1 MVKTILIVAENK
13 YYHDLYAE
21 MIKGSDCDIVDAYD
35 GEDALLCI
43 EEKKPD
49 LIITDILLS
58 MMAGD
63 TLFLYIR
70 SMPECENI
78 PVIIISDISMR
89 PYKSLKEV
97 DPGLVFLQKTVAG
110 ERFISEV
117 EKKLVSVFAVT

>member
-1 MVKTILIVAENK
+1 MLKC
-13 YYHDLYAE
+13 
-21 MIKGSDCDIVDAYD
+21 SDCDIVSVYD
-35 GEDALLCI
+35 GEEALLCI

-49 LIITDILLS
+49 LIIVDILLS
-58 MMAGD
+58 MMTGD